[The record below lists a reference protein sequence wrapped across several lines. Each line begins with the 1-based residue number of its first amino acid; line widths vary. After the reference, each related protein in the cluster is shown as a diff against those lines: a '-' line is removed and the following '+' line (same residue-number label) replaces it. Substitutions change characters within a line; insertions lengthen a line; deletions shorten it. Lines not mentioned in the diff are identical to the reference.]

1 MLIFAEDCCISA
13 EDSSKLDI
21 QHSIC
26 DIFAEDCCISAM

>member
-1 MLIFAEDCCISA
+1 MLIFAKDCRISA

-26 DIFAEDCCISAM
+26 DIFAEDCRISAM